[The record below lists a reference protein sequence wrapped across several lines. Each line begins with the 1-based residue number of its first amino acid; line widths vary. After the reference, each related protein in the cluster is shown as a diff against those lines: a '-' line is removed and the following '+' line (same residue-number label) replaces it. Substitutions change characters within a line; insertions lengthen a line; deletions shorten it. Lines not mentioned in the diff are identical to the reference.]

1 MSVDRKLLR
10 NPLRHLHSTVS
21 PNLEEL
27 RNNRIMP
34 IYVEKNGSL
43 KKLKSYA
50 IDKEKKLQEL
60 VEQNLMEVL
69 DMHFLA
75 TEYTTTFGGRIDTL
89 AVDRNGAP
97 VIIEYKRGKNDNVIN
112 QALSYLKWLQAQ
124 KVEFF
129 EMLIIKTLGNEISKE
144 LKIDWQN
151 PRVICIAE
159 SYSKFDIDTVEVI
172 PMRIELLKYRY
183 YENGIFSLEPLNASE
198 QKTSNKETV
207 DNPSK
212 SPIDYSVE
220 QHLQKPSEKIK
231 NIFQDL
237 RSRIF
242 EIDENIK
249 EKATSMYIG
258 YRVTKSFAEIH
269 IGKNQIKMYLRPIEY
284 NDPKK
289 MVEKIPDGYNWTLNH
304 RVYIKE
310 KDELD
315 YIFGLIEQSYQDVL

>member
-1 MSVDRKLLR
+1 
-10 NPLRHLHSTVS
+10 
-21 PNLEEL
+21 
-27 RNNRIMP
+27 MP
-34 IYVEKNGSL
+34 IYREQNGQL
-43 KKLKSYA
+43 KKLKSFA
-50 IDKEKKLQEL
+50 IDKEKKLQAL
-60 VEQNLMEVL
+60 VEENLMEVL
-69 DMHFLA
+69 DMHFLE

-129 EMLIIKTLGNEISKE
+129 EMLVFKKLGNKIAED

-151 PRVICIAE
+151 PRVICVAE

-183 YENGIFSLEPLNASE
+183 YENGIFSLEPVNASE
-198 QKTSNKETV
+198 QKSSTKSNV
-207 DNPSK
+207 DSPSK

-220 QHLQKPSEKIK
+220 QHLQKPTDKIK
-231 NIFQDL
+231 GIFNDL

-258 YRVTKSFAEIH
+258 YRVTKTFAEIH
-269 IGKNQIKMYLRPIEY
+269 LGKNQIKMYLRPIEY
-284 NDPKK
+284 DDPKG
-289 MVEKIPDGYNWTLNH
+289 MVEKIPDGYNWTLNQ

-310 KDELD
+310 ESQLD
-315 YIFGLIEQSYQDVL
+315 YVFGLIEQSYQDVL